1 MTTRDEAVD
10 RVRLRLD
17 DVDEV
22 LVTDAQVQ
30 DALRLAQEEVWQM
43 VIEAGGNLAATTAAV
58 SATNGVFDLASLS
71 PRPIR
76 LISVSEKN
84 GANGRLTIMP
94 ARAVDGMTNYP
105 QSNVDIYLTYIPHV
119 AFPSSGSTSFVWGDT
134 DAPNQ
139 VLDELMVLKAV
150 QTIKITENEINNAL
164 ERRVADLTKMAQSQ
178 INIPSAYAMP
188 MLGRST
194 RTKSRLRYM
203 LTSPYTIQLV
213 W

>member
-58 SATNGVFDLASLS
+58 STTNGVFDLASLS

-105 QSNVDIYLTYIPHV
+105 QSNVDIYLT
-119 AFPSSGSTSFVWGDT
+119 
-134 DAPNQ
+134 
-139 VLDELMVLKAV
+139 
-150 QTIKITENEINNAL
+150 
-164 ERRVADLTKMAQSQ
+164 
-178 INIPSAYAMP
+178 
-188 MLGRST
+188 
-194 RTKSRLRYM
+194 
-203 LTSPYTIQLV
+203 
-213 W
+213 